1 MARIKR
7 TPRRPDLQ
15 FHLPH
20 ISYREFVCPW
30 LRCPDSL
37 TPILE
42 QEEAFHTR
50 PSIRIV
56 MPDNLKALI
65 VDDWER
71 VTKNNSVVKLPAE
84 KTIRQIF
91 QDWRSEEEPKRKGN
105 RIDMDVLDEVIA
117 GMMEYFDKM
126 LDKILLYR
134 YERPQYRMLRKKH
147 QPNPGEGPVDV
158 YGAEHLIRL
167 FSMFSPYLS
176 HFISLTSRRSAS

>member
-1 MARIKR
+1 MARIKH
-7 TPRRPDLQ
+7 TPRAPDP
-15 FHLPH
+15 LPTPLNPTPSE
-20 ISYREFVCPW
+20 II
-30 LRCPDSL
+30 LRWIHDCDSQSSD
-37 TPILE
+37 PPRE
-42 QEEAFHTR
+42 QEEAFHIR

-91 QDWRSEEEPKRKGN
+91 KDWRDEEEPKRKGN
-105 RIDMDVLDEVIA
+105 RIDMDVLDEVVA
-117 GMMEYFDKM
+117 GIMEYFEKM

-134 YERPQYRMLRKKH
+134 YERPQYRMLRKKTQH
-147 QPNPGEGPVDV
+147 ESGPGNGPIDV

-167 FSMFSPYLS
+167 FSMFPFFLPTP
-176 HFISLTSRRSAS
+176 FPLFC